1 MHGTIYHD
9 ARSAEYQKPP
19 LTTNLLGVILKHGKN
34 FTVSTVDPTHLMD
47 QSFVVTVYVARSLTE
62 KSRPV

>member
-1 MHGTIYHD
+1 MHGH
-9 ARSAEYQKPP
+9 
-19 LTTNLLGVILKHGKN
+19 TNIKNLHLPQTFLALLKHGKN
-34 FTVSTVDPTHLMD
+34 FTVFTGGDPTHLKD